1 MLRLRLYQN
10 YAALA
15 PVSGTAVTFFSLSF
29 RKTIIFFRFLTISIF
44 QELNHLANQLKRVY
58 GANKASKRPFHL
70 HFLSL
75 KPEGRIWRKCCEK
88 NDGFLDYCLTFDGR
102 SIREAFTDTSRVVYL
117 SPDSPTELESLET
130 DNIYI
135 IGGLVDDSVQS
146 RVSLTYAEQQ
156 GLRTARLPISRY
168 MRRRSGESGAT
179 FKQILTINQ
188 IFEIL
193 LTLYE
198 TEDWKAAL
206 IKGVPPRTGFV
217 VDETVGVP
225 PRTGFDVNETA

>member
-1 MLRLRLYQN
+1 
-10 YAALA
+10 
-15 PVSGTAVTFFSLSF
+15 
-29 RKTIIFFRFLTISIF
+29 
-44 QELNHLANQLKRVY
+44 VY

-75 KPEGRIWRKCCEK
+75 KPEGRILRKCCEK
-88 NDGFLDYCLTFDGR
+88 NDGFLDYCLTFDSR
-102 SIREAFTDTSRVVYL
+102 SIPEAFADTSRVVYL
-117 SPDSPTELESLET
+117 SPDAPTELERLDV

-146 RVSLTYAEQQ
+146 RVSLSYAEQH

-168 MRRRSGESGAT
+168 MRRRTGCDSGGGAT

-198 TEDWKAAL
+198 TEDWKVAL
-206 IKGVPPRTGFV
+206 AKGVPPRTGFV
-217 VDETVGVP
+217 VDETV
-225 PRTGFDVNETA
+225 